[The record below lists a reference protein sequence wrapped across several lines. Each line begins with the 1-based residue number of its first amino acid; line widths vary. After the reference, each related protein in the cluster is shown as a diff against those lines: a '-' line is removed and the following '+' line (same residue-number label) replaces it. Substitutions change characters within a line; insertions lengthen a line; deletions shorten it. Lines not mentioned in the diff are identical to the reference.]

1 MLLNKY
7 NLINN
12 YNCGN
17 NINICHVDLYR
28 INSIKE
34 IEKIG
39 FFEEIENKIVLI
51 EWPEKIEKIL
61 KKKITI
67 NNNPKKIKGPGQL
80 KLHYSPGIPIIMNRK
95 YPDKNQAF
103 IGFGKEF
110 KRGKNN
116 FNLSHVD
123 IRWNNK
129 CNQACVYCEPDYSS
143 KWAQELNIK
152 QKFEKKNVE
161 KNRNGYWFIIPSY

>member
-1 MLLNKY
+1 MLANQLAAKSKIDDIYFLRGELGSGKTTFARFFIREVARLNKKKIKEPITSPTY

-28 INSIKE
+28 MKTIKE

-61 KKKITI
+61 KKRIDI
-67 NNNPKKIKGPGQL
+67 LFIKK
-80 KLHYSPGIPIIMNRK
+80 
-95 YPDKNQAF
+95 
-103 IGFGKEF
+103 
-110 KRGKNN
+110 
-116 FNLSHVD
+116 
-123 IRWNNK
+123 
-129 CNQACVYCEPDYSS
+129 
-143 KWAQELNIK
+143 
-152 QKFEKKNVE
+152 KK
-161 KNRNGYWFIIPSY
+161 

>member
-1 MLLNKY
+1 MVLLNRTTTDIKIYCKIIKILITSLKKTKELANRIAAQSTIGDIYFLRGELGSGKTTFARFFIREVSRLNKKKIKEPITSPTY

-28 INSIKE
+28 MKTIKE

-61 KKKITI
+61 KKRIDI
-67 NNNPKKIKGPGQL
+67 LFIKK
-80 KLHYSPGIPIIMNRK
+80 
-95 YPDKNQAF
+95 
-103 IGFGKEF
+103 
-110 KRGKNN
+110 
-116 FNLSHVD
+116 
-123 IRWNNK
+123 
-129 CNQACVYCEPDYSS
+129 
-143 KWAQELNIK
+143 
-152 QKFEKKNVE
+152 KK
-161 KNRNGYWFIIPSY
+161 